1 MDGGDESCRGRW
13 LGCLGTRKAVAARR
27 VTANTVV
34 ADVASCGWAF
44 GQGVDGAL
52 CCAPVRERDE
62 MMRSQVKDIWGGR
75 PQEFEN
81 DCAGWGLPALSRWSG
96 ENRLACSIARHVMCR
111 LPSGTRATLVALH
124 PHQPLPPGRFESS
137 REI

>member
-1 MDGGDESCRGRW
+1 MIVLGVRCVRGWVHDR
-13 LGCLGTRKAVAARR
+13 
-27 VTANTVV
+27 
-34 ADVASCGWAF
+34 
-44 GQGVDGAL
+44 
-52 CCAPVRERDE
+52 
-62 MMRSQVKDIWGGR
+62 
-75 PQEFEN
+75 
-81 DCAGWGLPALSRWSG
+81 WGLPALSRWSG